1 MHRQTVK
8 ELLAGSFRELAEN
21 KTIGRITTREIAD
34 NCGYSAAT
42 FYRYFH
48 DKYDLIA
55 WDYRQGIKELM
66 KEAQDKGLSC
76 GEISLAI
83 AGFYNSQRSYF
94 CNLLK
99 NTSGHDSFLITMT
112 NVNYENCVHLLE
124 KSAGRN
130 LDDQEKLC
138 LRSYIDGT
146 VLLSTEWILGRI
158 HASIEEIGSA
168 YAESV
173 PTRLQAPFV

>member
-1 MHRQTVK
+1 MR
-8 ELLAGSFRELAEN
+8 ELLAESFRELAEN

-34 NCGYSAAT
+34 NCGYSSAT
-42 FYRYFH
+42 FYRYFQ

-55 WDYRQGIKELM
+55 WDYMQGIKELM
-66 KEAQDKGLSC
+66 KEARDKSLSC
-76 GEISLAI
+76 GEIFLAI
-83 AGFYNSQRSYF
+83 AAFYNSQRSYF
-94 CNLLK
+94 CNLLT

-112 NVNYENCVHLLE
+112 NVNYDNCVHLLE
-124 KSAGRN
+124 KSIGRN

-146 VLLSTEWILGRI
+146 VLLSTEWILGRV
-158 HASIEEIGSA
+158 HASIEEMSSA

-173 PTRLQAPFV
+173 PSRLQVTFVPPE